1 MKKKTAPAKKTPA
14 PKKSRKAAPAKPVA
28 RKKAPALRGSK
39 NQPVRKI
46 TKTGTYTYYVTIPKA
61 LIDQLG
67 WREKQKVV
75 VVKEG
80 DTLVVRDWK

>member
-1 MKKKTAPAKKTPA
+1 MKKKTVTTKKVPA
-14 PKKSRKAAPAKPVA
+14 PRKTRKTAA
-28 RKKAPALRGSK
+28 RKPAARRKAPALRGSK

-46 TKTGTYTYYVTIPKA
+46 TKTGTYTYYVTIPKS